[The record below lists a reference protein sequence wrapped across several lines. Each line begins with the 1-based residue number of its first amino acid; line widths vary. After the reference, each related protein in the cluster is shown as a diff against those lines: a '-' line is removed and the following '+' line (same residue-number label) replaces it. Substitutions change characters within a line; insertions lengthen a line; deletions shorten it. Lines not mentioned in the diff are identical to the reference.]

1 MAPIDKIDLS
11 SCSNAL
17 VIIRSLAFIGAHT
30 SLKLKNMDSNSSEF
44 PITAQLHICY
54 GAMTA

>member
-17 VIIRSLAFIGAHT
+17 VITRSLAFIGAH